1 MDAHFRSFAN
11 TVLPVL
17 AREDIGVLGMKSM
30 GDGIILKS
38 GTVTA
43 IECLHYALTL
53 PTSVAITGID
63 NMKVLDQAFDAARTF
78 KLFSKDQLAKLLLR
92 TAQAAQQGQY
102 ELFKTSKR
110 CDTTAKTPEW
120 MGRAPC
126 AKSLLKSPAYFP
138 VVAT

>member
-120 MGRAPC
+120 MG
-126 AKSLLKSPAYFP
+126 
-138 VVAT
+138 